1 MILKINNRYDVF
13 GGYIVPRSH
22 FKEDA
27 GSYWAIFQI
36 TDIDGDHFTTYH
48 RTLSKADLRKLFNI
62 RRGEK
67 IEIL

>member
-1 MILKINNRYDVF
+1 MNLKLNNRYDVD

-27 GSYWAIFQI
+27 RSHWAVFQI

-48 RTLSKADLRKLFNI
+48 GTLSKAELRKLFKT
-62 RRGEK
+62 RKGEK
-67 IEIL
+67 IEII